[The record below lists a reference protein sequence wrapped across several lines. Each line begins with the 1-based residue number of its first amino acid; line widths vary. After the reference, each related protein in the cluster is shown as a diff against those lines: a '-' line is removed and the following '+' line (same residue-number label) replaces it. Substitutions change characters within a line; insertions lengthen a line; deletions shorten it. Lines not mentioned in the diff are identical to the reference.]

1 MRAYL
6 SRRYLL
12 SASHRLYSGAY
23 SEEKNRAVYG
33 KCSNPH
39 GHGHNYVVEVTVGGR
54 VDPVT
59 GMVCNLADLD
69 NCVQK
74 NVIDR
79 FDHTNLN
86 FDERFSDEVPTTE
99 NLCIAIHDLLA
110 EHFVHADLERV
121 RVEETRNNF
130 FEYAGRDKHG
140 TSGSRS

>member
-6 SRRYLL
+6 SRRYTL
-12 SASHRLYSGAY
+12 SASHRLYAKAY
-23 SEEKNRAVYG
+23 SEETNREVYG

-39 GHGHNYVVEVTVGGR
+39 GHGHNYVVEVTVGGQ

-69 NCVQK
+69 NCVKIQ
-74 NVIDR
+74 VLDR

-86 FDERFSDEVPTTE
+86 FDESFANAVPTTE
-99 NLCIAIHDLLA
+99 NFCIAIHNLLA

-130 FEYAGRDKHG
+130 FEYAGKGKHG
-140 TSGSRS
+140 TASSRT

>member
-12 SASHRLYSGAY
+12 SASHRLYSEAY

-59 GMVCNLADLD
+59 GMVCNLTDLD
-69 NCVQK
+69 SCVQK

-140 TSGSRS
+140 TSSSRS

>member
-12 SASHRLYSGAY
+12 SASHRLYSEAY

-69 NCVQK
+69 SCVQK

-140 TSGSRS
+140 TSGSRT

>member
-6 SRRYLL
+6 SRRYGF
-12 SASHRLYSGAY
+12 SASHRLYSEAY
-23 SEEKNRAVYG
+23 SDQKNREVFG

-39 GHGHNYVVEVTVGGR
+39 GHGHNYVVEITVGGQ
-54 VDPVT
+54 VDAVT

-69 NCVQK
+69 SCVQK
-74 NVIDR
+74 NVLDR

-86 FDERFSDEVPTTE
+86 FDERFANQVPTTE
-99 NLCIAIHDLLA
+99 NLCIAIHSLLT

-130 FEYAGRDKHG
+130 FEYAGKGKHG
-140 TSGSRS
+140 TASSRT

>member
-12 SASHRLYSGAY
+12 SASHRLYSEAY

-69 NCVQK
+69 SCVQK

-99 NLCIAIHDLLA
+99 NLCIAIHNLLA

>member
-6 SRRYLL
+6 SRRYVL
-12 SASHRLYSGAY
+12 SASHRLYSDEY

-39 GHGHNYVVEVTVGGR
+39 GHGHNYVVEVTVGGQ

-59 GMVCNLADLD
+59 GMVCNLVDLD
-69 NCVQK
+69 GCVQK
-74 NVIDR
+74 AVIDR

-86 FDERFSDEVPTTE
+86 CDERFTCEVPTTE
-99 NLCIAIHDLLA
+99 NLCIAIHNLLA

-130 FEYAGRDKHG
+130 FEYAGKGNHG
-140 TSGSRS
+140 TPSSRS

>member
-12 SASHRLYSGAY
+12 SASHRLYSEAY

-69 NCVQK
+69 GCVQK

>member
-1 MRAYL
+1 MKAYL
-6 SRRYLL
+6 SRRYVL
-12 SASHRLYSGAY
+12 SASHRLYSAAY

-39 GHGHNYVVEVTVGGR
+39 GHGHNYVVEVTVGGQ

-69 NCVQK
+69 SCVQNK
-74 NVIDR
+74 VIDR

-86 FDERFSDEVPTTE
+86 VDECFTHEVPTTE
-99 NLCIAIHDLLA
+99 NLCIAIHNLLA
-110 EHFVHADLERV
+110 EHFVHAALERV

-130 FEYAGRDKHG
+130 FEYAGEGKHG
-140 TSGSRS
+140 TPSSRS

>member
-6 SRRYLL
+6 SRRYLI
-12 SASHRLYSGAY
+12 SASHRLYSEAY

-39 GHGHNYVVEVTVGGR
+39 GHGHNYVVEVTVGGQ

-69 NCVQK
+69 SCVQRT
-74 NVIDR
+74 VIDR

-86 FDERFSDEVPTTE
+86 CDERLDRKS
-99 NLCIAIHDLLA
+99 
-110 EHFVHADLERV
+110 
-121 RVEETRNNF
+121 TRLNSS
-130 FEYAGRDKHG
+130 HG
-140 TSGSRS
+140 GISRMPSSA